1 MNLRLGL
8 SQKNSSWIGLIT
20 RELNRVPKYNIS
32 ILYMLGS

>member
-20 RELNRVPKYNIS
+20 REFNRVSKYNVS
-32 ILYMLGS
+32 ILYILGL